1 MEDPQQDQVSEEMIG
16 DAEKV
21 KSVLEEVA
29 SAGAATKICAD
40 EVALGDESDP
50 ASIFRSCVAHEE
62 LLRRVMAMAPCDLTR
77 TEMSIVV
84 TLNAVGP
91 LAMTP
96 LSQCI
101 AVSKEQASRAVKP
114 LVARGYVERRHSEEN
129 RRIVVVQL
137 TDEGTAFLDGLME
150 RALSSLEELIEP
162 LSDEERSRL
171 VGCSDESGELINKA
185 LEPKRNLY
193 SIGKTH
199 GE

>member
-1 MEDPQQDQVSEEMIG
+1 M
-16 DAEKV
+16 
-21 KSVLEEVA
+21 
-29 SAGAATKICAD
+29 
-40 EVALGDESDP
+40 
-50 ASIFRSCVAHEE
+50 
-62 LLRRVMAMAPCDLTR
+62 
-77 TEMSIVV
+77 
-84 TLNAVGP
+84 
-91 LAMTP
+91 
-96 LSQCI
+96 
-101 AVSKEQASRAVKP
+101 
-114 LVARGYVERRHSEEN
+114 
-129 RRIVVVQL
+129 VVQL